1 MASTDLKSCST
12 ENAGKFLNKEGK
24 PASGDAS
31 RLESTSY
38 LNGNSV
44 KTTAHEVVSSTTE
57 PLAENKG
64 SDVKKE
70 RVGMEISRK
79 EEEEKCGIT
88 VEARSGHEKERHQQ
102 ESELF
107 SKLTPRKFGTKGEDT
122 TYQRGGVLNAV
133 ENRVVEFKSLTGTQ
147 TAKLPW
153 KIMELAKEFICGCLN
168 GNRKGIIYF
177 GVGDSQERCS
187 KFKRGEILGLDMES
201 VIDDVVNAFQNVL
214 NDHIKSDAGPL
225 QKGGEQNCVNMEFVP
240 VVNQESGTGLYVV
253 EIEVNR
259 DWKFC
264 KDHIYYY
271 RTWVEKKRGRVDK
284 DKDTRL
290 T

>member
-1 MASTDLKSCST
+1 MYQLIVSTTRSFVVIVPLMLAAFHDNLQPLGISFISFRCSQLITKVILKFISKGMASTDLKSCST

-79 EEEEKCGIT
+79 EEEEKCGTT

-107 SKLTPRKFGTKGEDT
+107 SKRKLVNSLKLS
-122 TYQRGGVLNAV
+122 TY
-133 ENRVVEFKSLTGTQ
+133 K
-147 TAKLPW
+147 
-153 KIMELAKEFICGCLN
+153 CLL
-168 GNRKGIIYF
+168 R
-177 GVGDSQERCS
+177 SC
-187 KFKRGEILGLDMES
+187 
-201 VIDDVVNAFQNVL
+201 
-214 NDHIKSDAGPL
+214 
-225 QKGGEQNCVNMEFVP
+225 
-240 VVNQESGTGLYVV
+240 
-253 EIEVNR
+253 
-259 DWKFC
+259 
-264 KDHIYYY
+264 
-271 RTWVEKKRGRVDK
+271 
-284 DKDTRL
+284 
-290 T
+290 

>member
-1 MASTDLKSCST
+1 
-12 ENAGKFLNKEGK
+12 
-24 PASGDAS
+24 
-31 RLESTSY
+31 
-38 LNGNSV
+38 
-44 KTTAHEVVSSTTE
+44 
-57 PLAENKG
+57 
-64 SDVKKE
+64 
-70 RVGMEISRK
+70 
-79 EEEEKCGIT
+79 
-88 VEARSGHEKERHQQ
+88 
-102 ESELF
+102 
-107 SKLTPRKFGTKGEDT
+107 
-122 TYQRGGVLNAV
+122 
-133 ENRVVEFKSLTGTQ
+133 
-147 TAKLPW
+147 
-153 KIMELAKEFICGCLN
+153 MELAKEFICGCLN

-240 VVNQESGTGLYVV
+240 VVNQESHPGLYVV

-284 DKDTRL
+284 DKDTPKKKNLREFYEVKKRYDNVAIREFGSSTNLKQGEVHAHVKEPLMVGYAAWQRERL
-290 T
+290 G